1 MDCLIN
7 LVKHLTSFDR
17 YTKDGHDGK
26 NRSLKQQRQEH
37 HSQGKSISTI
47 DYFAKYG

>member
-1 MDCLIN
+1 
-7 LVKHLTSFDR
+7 LTSFDK
-17 YTKDGHDGK
+17 YTKDGYDEK
-26 NRSLKQQRQEH
+26 NRILKQQRQEH